1 MKANNMMKA
10 ACLLM
15 AAATAATNTVQA
27 QKMNIEHHGDTT
39 VISVHKPTKYLLL
52 PIQEEQDEAQ
62 VLLSTGSKDDTW
74 MDVRLAQNGADYY
87 VPFALGNGKTATV
100 KILGLK
106 KDALAI
112 NLMRLSDTF
121 DTTNTDYYRPSYHFT
136 PLYGWMNDPNGMVYK
151 DGEYHLYFQYN
162 PYGSKWGNMHWGHA
176 VSRDLIHWEHLD
188 PAIARD
194 PVGHIFSGSSVVDK
208 KNTAGF
214 GKDAIIAIYTNNSVN
229 HDEVQC
235 IAYSNDNGRTFTKYE
250 GNPVLT
256 PFDGLK
262 DFRDPKVFWYEKD
275 KCWFMIVSADKETR
289 FYKSKNLK
297 KWDYVSAFGKGL
309 GQQPCQYECPD
320 FFQLPVNG
328 DEKNKKWVMTM
339 NINPGC
345 WFGGSATEYFVGDF
359 DGKNFTCPDAN
370 DVKWLDWGKDHY
382 ATVTFSNTG
391 NRVLAITWM
400 SNWQYANLTPFKQ
413 NRGAN
418 GLPRELKLYEKNG
431 KYYISED
438 VAPEALALRKS
449 TKELGSQTVEG
460 EKAFAGAT
468 SGMEGAFEIEAD
480 VTADANGIA
489 GIELYNNKRERTLIY
504 IDMKEGKVVMDRTE
518 SGLTDF
524 GKQSV
529 PHDIELA
536 WDKQRA
542 AEGKQPARIENS
554 INYKNDFA
562 LATWAPLS
570 LCQEGKKTFHLDIFA
585 DKSSIELFVDG
596 GRIAMTNL
604 VFPVAPYENVKLYS
618 QGGKAE
624 FQNMKIHTL
633 GL

>member
-1 MKANNMMKA
+1 METNKMLKA
-10 ACLLM
+10 ACLMLM
-15 AAATAATNTVQA
+15 ASATTSAFA
-27 QKMNIEHHGDTT
+27 QKMNVEHKGDTT
-39 VISVHKPTKYLLL
+39 IIKVENPTKYLLL
-52 PIQEEQDEAQ
+52 PIQEEKDEAQ
-62 VLLSTGSKDDTW
+62 VLLDTGSKDDTW
-74 MDVRLAQNGADYY
+74 MDVRLAQNGSDYY
-87 VPFALGNGKTATV
+87 VPFALGKGKTATV

-106 KDALAI
+106 KDALAL
-112 NLMRLSDTF
+112 NLLKLSDTF

-176 VSRDLIHWEHLD
+176 VSKDLVHWEHLD

-194 PVGHIFSGSSVVDK
+194 PVGHIFSGSSVIDK

-262 DFRDPKVFWYEKD
+262 DFRDPKVFWYEKG
-275 KCWFMIVSADKETR
+275 KCWYMIVSADKEMR
-289 FYKSKNLK
+289 LYKSKNLK
-297 KWDYVSAFGKGL
+297 KWNYVSAFGKGI

-328 DEKNKKWVMTM
+328 DKKKMKWVMTM

-359 DGKNFTCPDAN
+359 DGKKFTCPDAN
-370 DVKWLDWGKDHY
+370 EVKWLDWGKDHY

-391 NRVLAITWM
+391 DRVLGITWM

-438 VAPEALALRKS
+438 VAPEVYALRKD
-449 TKELGSQTVEG
+449 TKNVADASVAG
-460 EKAFAGAT
+460 EKMLAGVAAN
-468 SGMEGAFEIEAD
+468 MEGAFEIEAD
-480 VTADANGIA
+480 VTPDANGIA
-489 GIELYNNKRERTLIY
+489 GIEISNNKRERTLIY
-504 IDMKEGKVVMDRTE
+504 FDMKQGKVVMDRTE

-524 GKQSV
+524 GKQAV

-536 WDKQRA
+536 WDKQLA
-542 AEGKQPARIENS
+542 AEGKQPARITNS

-570 LCQEGKKTFHLDIFA
+570 LCEDGKKTYHVDIFV
-585 DKSSIELFVDG
+585 DKSSVELFVDG

-604 VFPVAPYENVKLYS
+604 VFPVAPYENVKLYT

-624 FQNMKIHTL
+624 FKNLKVHKL

>member
-39 VISVHKPTKYLLL
+39 VISVQNPTKYLLL

-370 DVKWLDWGKDHY
+370 EVKWLDWGKDHY

-391 NRVLAITWM
+391 SRVLAITWM

-431 KYYISED
+431 KFYISED

-618 QGGKAE
+618 KGGKAE
-624 FQNMKIHTL
+624 FQNMKIHAL

>member
-1 MKANNMMKA
+1 MKSNSMITKA
-10 ACLLM
+10 ACLMLM
-15 AAATAATNTVQA
+15 ASATTSAFA
-27 QKMNIEHHGDTT
+27 QKMNIEHKGDTT
-39 VISVHKPTKYLLL
+39 IVKVENPTKYLLL
-52 PIQEEQDEAQ
+52 PIQEEKDEAQ
-62 VLLSTGSKDDTW
+62 VLLDTGSKDDTW
-74 MDVRLAQNGADYY
+74 MDVRLAQNGSDYY
-87 VPFALGNGKTATV
+87 VPFALGKGKTATV

-106 KDALAI
+106 KDALAL
-112 NLMRLSDTF
+112 NLLKLSDTF

-151 DGEYHLYFQYN
+151 NGEYHLYFQYN

-176 VSRDLIHWEHLD
+176 VSKDLVHWEHLD

-194 PVGHIFSGSSVVDK
+194 PVGHIFSGSSVIDK

-214 GKDAIIAIYTNNSVN
+214 GKNAIIAIYTNNSVN

-235 IAYSNDNGRTFTKYE
+235 LAYSNDNGRTFTKYE

-262 DFRDPKVFWYEKD
+262 DFRDPKVFWYEKG
-275 KCWFMIVSADKETR
+275 KCWYMIVSADKEMR
-289 FYKSKNLK
+289 LYKSKNLK
-297 KWDYVSAFGKGL
+297 KWNYVSAFGKGI

-328 DEKNKKWVMTM
+328 DKKKMKWVMTM

-359 DGKNFTCPDAN
+359 DGKKFTCPDAN
-370 DVKWLDWGKDHY
+370 EVKWLDWGKDHY

-391 NRVLAITWM
+391 DRVLGITWM

-418 GLPRELKLYEKNG
+418 GLPRELKLYENNG
-431 KYYISED
+431 KYYVSEN
-438 VAPEALALRKS
+438 VAPEVYALRKD
-449 TKELGSQTVEG
+449 TKNVADASVAG
-460 EKAFAGAT
+460 EKMLAGVAAN
-468 SGMEGAFEIEAD
+468 MEGAFEIEAD
-480 VTADANGIA
+480 VTPDANGIA
-489 GIELYNNKRERTLIY
+489 GIEISNNKRERTLIY
-504 IDMKEGKVVMDRTE
+504 FNMKQGKVVMDRTE

-524 GKQSV
+524 GKQAV

-542 AEGKQPARIENS
+542 AEGKEPARIVNS

-570 LCQEGKKTFHLDIFA
+570 LCEDGKKTYHVDIFV
-585 DKSSIELFVDG
+585 DKSSVELFVDG

-604 VFPVAPYENVKLYS
+604 VFPVAPYENVKLYT

-624 FQNMKIHTL
+624 FKNLKVHKL

>member
-39 VISVHKPTKYLLL
+39 VISVQNPTKYLLL

-370 DVKWLDWGKDHY
+370 EVKWLDWGKDHY

-391 NRVLAITWM
+391 SRVLAITWM

-618 QGGKAE
+618 KGGKAE

-633 GL
+633 SL

>member
-39 VISVHKPTKYLLL
+39 VISVQNPTKYLLL

-370 DVKWLDWGKDHY
+370 EVKWLDWGKDHY

-391 NRVLAITWM
+391 SRVLAITWM

-460 EKAFAGAT
+460 EKTFAGAT

-618 QGGKAE
+618 KGGKAE

>member
-15 AAATAATNTVQA
+15 ATATAATNTVQA

-39 VISVHKPTKYLLL
+39 VISVQNPTKYLLL
-52 PIQEEQDEAQ
+52 PIQEEQGEAQ

-370 DVKWLDWGKDHY
+370 EVKWLDWGKDHY

-391 NRVLAITWM
+391 SRVLAITWM

-431 KYYISED
+431 KYYISEN

-449 TKELGSQTVEG
+449 TKELGSQTVES
-460 EKAFAGAT
+460 EKAFTGAT

-504 IDMKEGKVVMDRTE
+504 IDMKLGKVVMDRTE

-618 QGGKAE
+618 KGGKAE

>member
-1 MKANNMMKA
+1 MKSNSMITKA
-10 ACLLM
+10 ACLMLM
-15 AAATAATNTVQA
+15 ASATTSAFA
-27 QKMNIEHHGDTT
+27 QKMNVEHKGDTT
-39 VISVHKPTKYLLL
+39 IIKVENPTKYLLL
-52 PIQEEQDEAQ
+52 PIQEEKDEAQ
-62 VLLSTGSKDDTW
+62 VLLDTGSKDDTW
-74 MDVRLAQNGADYY
+74 MDVRLAQNGSDYY
-87 VPFALGNGKTATV
+87 VPFALGKGKTATV

-106 KDALAI
+106 KDALAL
-112 NLMRLSDTF
+112 NLLKLSDTF

-176 VSRDLIHWEHLD
+176 VSKDLVHWEHLD

-194 PVGHIFSGSSVVDK
+194 PVGHIFSGSSVIDK

-262 DFRDPKVFWYEKD
+262 DFRDPKVFWYEKG
-275 KCWFMIVSADKETR
+275 KCWYMIVSADKEMR
-289 FYKSKNLK
+289 LYKSKNLK
-297 KWDYVSAFGKGL
+297 KWNYVSAFGKGI

-328 DEKNKKWVMTM
+328 DKKKMKWVMTM

-359 DGKNFTCPDAN
+359 DGKKFTCPDAN
-370 DVKWLDWGKDHY
+370 EVKWLDWGKDHY

-391 NRVLAITWM
+391 DRVLGITWM

-438 VAPEALALRKS
+438 VAPEVYALRKD
-449 TKELGSQTVEG
+449 TKNVADASVAG
-460 EKAFAGAT
+460 EKMLAGVAAN
-468 SGMEGAFEIEAD
+468 MEGAFEIEAD
-480 VTADANGIA
+480 VTPDANGIA
-489 GIELYNNKRERTLIY
+489 GIEISNNKRERTLIY
-504 IDMKEGKVVMDRTE
+504 FDMKQGKVVMDRTE

-524 GKQSV
+524 GKQAV

-536 WDKQRA
+536 WDKQLA
-542 AEGKQPARIENS
+542 AEGKQPARITNS

-570 LCQEGKKTFHLDIFA
+570 LCEDGKKTYHVDIFV
-585 DKSSIELFVDG
+585 DKSSVELFVDG

-604 VFPVAPYENVKLYS
+604 VFPVAPYENVKLYT

-624 FQNMKIHTL
+624 FKNLKVHKL